1 LTPQENWARCRP
13 WIEAALATS
22 PGLETIEDVERLV
35 AEGSYQVWF
44 GRNCA
49 AITEIAS
56 YPGRKV
62 MTVVHGGGD
71 LTELLDELEPSMC
84 AFARSHGCASI
95 MGTGRKGWERVTEK
109 RGYRFGWIVMVKD
122 LSE

>member
-1 LTPQENWARCRP
+1 MTPQENWTRCRP

-22 PGLETIEDVERLV
+22 PGFETIEDVERLV

-44 GRNCA
+44 GTNCV

-56 YPGRKV
+56 YPRRKV
-62 MTVVHGGGD
+62 MTVIHGGGD
-71 LTELLDELEPSMC
+71 LTELIDELEPSMC
-84 AFARSHGCASI
+84 VFARSQGCGSI

-109 RGYRFGWIVMVKD
+109 RGYRFAWITMTKD
-122 LSE
+122 LST